1 VWLGEQS
8 VGDGSREEAVTG
20 VRVLVADDD
29 EAVRSLY
36 VALLREVAGISSL
49 VDASDGH
56 EAVLIARR
64 RRCRIAI
71 LDFNMPRLDGVETAL
86 LLRRDCPSTR
96 VAVHSSDPD
105 GLKERAAG
113 LGLAVFDKLDFES
126 LLAWAERQAA
136 GWNGLGST
144 TVAALAPRRE
154 FSCSQCGYGV
164 VSREPPK
171 RCPMCDRDTT
181 WEAVISDATESG
193 FRSFG

>member
-1 VWLGEQS
+1 VWLGERS

-29 EAVRSLY
+29 ETVRSLY
-36 VALLREVAGISSL
+36 VSLLREVAGISSL

-64 RRCRIAI
+64 LRCQIAI
-71 LDFNMPRLDGVETAL
+71 LDFNMPRLDGVEAAV

-96 VAVHSSDPD
+96 VAVHSSDPE
-105 GLKERAAG
+105 GLKARAAG
-113 LGLAVFDKLDFES
+113 FGLAVFDKLDVES

-136 GWNGLGST
+136 AWNGLGST
-144 TVAALAPRRE
+144 TVAALAPRRD
-154 FSCSQCGYGV
+154 FSCSRCGYGI

-181 WEAVISDATESG
+181 WEAAISDATECR